1 MEFFPEGRCPSVTGL
16 SLLFT
21 VVGICTMTHGVF
33 AVIDLIERG

>member
-1 MEFFPEGRCPSVTGL
+1 MSGL

-33 AVIDLIERG
+33 VVIDLIERG